1 MIKKTRSQID
11 QDILNFSFYMIQR
24 GESGHRSGCKTNR
37 YACSAGVLT
46 IGYGTTIGKKHNLLN
61 FTEETIDEKTAVFLA
76 RAEMHYKLYQNCR
89 SRFPNKLG
97 RPEHAC
103 FDTMLPCHQALVLDL
118 AYQGKLND
126 AFEAA
131 LKNQNTNRMM
141 RFVTNERN
149 KERKAVRMRAVAMG
163 DMIMKHKK
171 AHPNQDPRQAAAQVA
186 ETFLKTYGSL
196 KYDQA
201 VTRDELALLYRSCM
215 VAYKAPTTQQEA
227 ENFANTF
234 QNVAVGRQG
243 IGDPN
248 RLDPNNLI
256 SGEAALKYLD
266 PADHGNNPKDLFKS
280 NGEKPTTYSTLAQG
294 YTALVKRLDT
304 ISKKGPL
311 TAEQLWRA
319 YTGVRNVSGWRLME
333 RIREKGLDIDEN
345 TKLDLKDPK
354 VMEAVALSISETT
367 NAGFPLGGKETA
379 VQLIRQARGQT
390 MPERQV
396 RREEKPV
403 ENGGVTIN
411 VAPHPVREKPT
422 VAKVQTPVTSS
433 TYTERGP
440 CARNQQNNPGR
451 ICLRG
456 RTRRYATLKE
466 GYEHLTTLLHNNYG
480 NLSCQAIV
488 KKFMG
493 GNLRHTNTLV
503 TYLRQMGIEARADTV
518 LNLNDPKV
526 LENLTIAMTKLR
538 QGGQVL
544 GGEEYARQCVGKKA
558 SKLGVQGDGVVI
570 TVAPQ
575 KAETAQYLAQVATK
589 TPVNTM
595 DVYQYRMAYER
606 QA

>member
-11 QDILNFSFYMIQR
+11 QDILNYSFYMIQR

-46 IGYGTTIGKKHNLLN
+46 IGYGTTIGKKHNMLN
-61 FTEETIDEKTAVFLA
+61 FTEKTIDEKTAVFLA

-103 FDTMLPCHQALVLDL
+103 FDTMLPCYQALVLDL

-126 AFEAA
+126 SFEMA

-141 RFVTNERN
+141 RFVSNERN
-149 KERKAVRMRAVAMG
+149 KERKAVRTRAVAMG
-163 DMIMKHKK
+163 DMIMKHQK
-171 AHPNQDPRQAAAQVA
+171 AHPDQDPRQAAAQVV

-196 KYDQA
+196 QGDRA

-215 VAYKAPTTQQEA
+215 VAYKAPATQQEA

-234 QNVAVGRQG
+234 KNVAVGRQG
-243 IGDPN
+243 IGDSN
-248 RLDPNNLI
+248 RLDPNNLM
-256 SGEAALKYLD
+256 SDQAALKYLD
-266 PADHGNNPKDLFKS
+266 PANHGNNPKDLFKS

-304 ISKKGPL
+304 IAKKGPL

-333 RIREKGLDIDEN
+333 RIREKGLDINEN

-354 VMEAVALSISETT
+354 VMEAVALSISEMT

-379 VQLIRQARGQT
+379 VQLIGQARGQA

-396 RREEKPV
+396 RQEGKLVKNDGV
-403 ENGGVTIN
+403 EIN
-411 VAPHPVREKPT
+411 VAPHPVREKPIP
-422 VAKVQTPVTSS
+422 KREQTAGVVTYRETRPS
-433 TYTERGP
+433 
-440 CARNQQNNPGR
+440 ARNQQNNPGR

-456 RTRRYATLKE
+456 RTRRYTTLKE
-466 GYEHLTTLLHNNYG
+466 GYEHLTTLLHNNYS

-493 GNLRHTNTLV
+493 GNLRHTNNLI
-503 TYLRQMGIEARADTV
+503 TYLRQMGVEVRADTV
-518 LNLNDPKV
+518 LDLNNPKV

-544 GGEEYARQCVGKKA
+544 GGEEYACQCVGKKA
-558 SKLGVQGDGVVI
+558 SELGVQGDGVVI

-575 KAETAQYLAQVATK
+575 RAETAQYLSQVATK

-595 DVYQYRMAYER
+595 DVYQRRMAYER

>member
-11 QDILNFSFYMIQR
+11 QDILNYSFYMIQR

-46 IGYGTTIGKKHNLLN
+46 IGYGTTIGKKHNMLN

-131 LKNQNTNRMM
+131 LKNQNTYRMM

-149 KERKAVRMRAVAMG
+149 KERKAVRARAVAMG

-304 ISKKGPL
+304 IFKKGPL

-354 VMEAVALSISETT
+354 VMEAVALSISEMT
-367 NAGFPLGGKETA
+367 NAGFALGGKDMAT
-379 VQLIRQARGQT
+379 QLIEQACGQA
-390 MPERQV
+390 MPERETP
-396 RREEKPV
+396 RETKPV
-403 ENGGVTIN
+403 ETDGVIIN
-411 VAPHPVREKPT
+411 VASRPVREKPVYT
-422 VAKVQTPVTSS
+422 KVQTPAVVT
-433 TYTERGP
+433 TYTERRP
-440 CARNQQNNPGR
+440 CERNQHNNPGR
-451 ICLRG
+451 ICVRG
-456 RTRRYATLKE
+456 RTQRYQTLKA
-466 GYEHLTTLLHNNYG
+466 GYEHLTTLLHNNYN

-493 GNLRHTNTLV
+493 GNLKHTHRLV
-503 TYLRQMGIEARADTV
+503 TYLRQMGVEVRPDTRLD
-518 LNLNDPKV
+518 LNNPKV
-526 LENLTIAMTKLR
+526 LENLTLAMTKLR
-538 QGGQVL
+538 QGGQLL
-544 GGEEYARQCVGKKA
+544 GGEEYARQCVGQRVA
-558 SKLGVQGDGVVI
+558 ELAGQGDGVVI
-570 TVAPQ
+570 AVAPQ
-575 KAETAQYLAQVATK
+575 EAAADQYLAQVATK
-589 TPVNTM
+589 TPVNPM
-595 DVYQYRMAYER
+595 PAYQQRMAYER